1 MFVDTL
7 HYGKQQMFDDLKD
20 AKMIYYCMALSVGSE
35 ARGKGLGSELI
46 KRGYKIAK
54 DVSLWI

>member
-54 DVSLWI
+54 DVSL